1 LRGCLAIDRITAIMH
16 CSIPHLESLACAALE
31 RSGARPD
38 NARSVVRA
46 LIAAE
51 LDDLP
56 SHGLS
61 RVAYYADQTAAGKV
75 DGQASPAVSQS
86 GSVVGVDAHTGFAYP
101 AIEAGMPSAVA
112 AARDQGIAALGIH
125 RSHHFGVAGH
135 HVEAMARQGIV
146 ALGFG
151 NAPAAIAPWGGKR
164 PLFGTD
170 PIAFAAPRVS
180 ADPLVID
187 LSVSR
192 VARGKV
198 MMAQRTGEAI
208 PPDWALDRDGQP
220 TTDPAEAM
228 AGSVRPMGD
237 AKGAALALMVE
248 LLAAGLTGAS
258 FAYEASSLF
267 DAEGEPP
274 RLGQL
279 FVLLDPGFFAGG
291 DDFASR
297 VEAMLTTMAAE
308 PGVRLPG
315 ERRLAARYG
324 HHQTIDLD
332 AAILADL
339 EQRAGSSASD

>member
-1 LRGCLAIDRITAIMH
+1 MR
-16 CSIPHLESLACAALE
+16 CSIDYLQSLGQTALE
-31 RSGARPD
+31 RSGVGPD

-61 RVAYYADQTAAGKV
+61 RVAYYADQAAAGKV
-75 DGQASPAVSQS
+75 DGQAIPEVSES
-86 GSVVGVDAHTGFAYP
+86 GSVVGVDARTGFAYP
-101 AIEAGMPSAVA
+101 AIEAGIPPVLA
-112 AARDQGIAALGIH
+112 AAQRQGIAALGI
-125 RSHHFGVAGH
+125 RQSHHFGVAGH
-135 HVEAMARQGIV
+135 HVEAMARRGLI

-151 NAPAAIAPWGGKR
+151 SAPAAIAPWGGKR
-164 PLFGTD
+164 PVFGTN
-170 PIAFAAPRVS
+170 PIAFAAPRAES
-180 ADPLVID
+180 EDPLVID

-198 MMAQRTGEAI
+198 MMAQRTGEPI
-208 PPDWALDRDGQP
+208 PDDWALDRDGKP
-220 TTDPAEAM
+220 TTDPAAAM

-248 LLAAGLTGAS
+248 VLAAGVSGAS

-279 FVLLDPGFFAGG
+279 FVVLHPEFFAGG
-291 DDFASR
+291 GDFCHR
-297 VEAMLTTMAAE
+297 VDAILATMAAE

-315 ERRLAARYG
+315 ERRLAAR
-324 HHQTIDLD
+324 HRQDTSLELD
-332 AAILADL
+332 ATILADL
-339 EQRAGSSASD
+339 ARRAGDSARN

>member
-1 LRGCLAIDRITAIMH
+1 LRGWLTMDRMRLIMER
-16 CSIPHLESLACAALE
+16 SIPHLESLARAALE
-31 RSGARPD
+31 RSGTRAD
-38 NARSVVRA
+38 NARSVVQA

-61 RVAYYADQTAAGKV
+61 RVAYYADQAAVGKV
-75 DGQASPAVSQS
+75 DGQATPVLSQS
-86 GSVVGVDAHTGFAYP
+86 GSVVGVDASTGFAYP
-101 AIEAGMPSAVA
+101 AIEAGIPAAVS
-112 AARDQGIAALGIH
+112 AARRQGIAALGIH

-135 HVEAMARQGIV
+135 HVEAMARQGVV

-164 PLFGTD
+164 ALFGTD
-170 PIAFAAPRVS
+170 PIAFAAPRS
-180 ADPLVID
+180 TPDPLVID

-198 MMAQRTGEAI
+198 MMAQRKGEAI
-208 PPDWALDRDGQP
+208 PPDWALDREGQP
-220 TTDPAEAM
+220 TTDAAAAM

-267 DAEGEPP
+267 DAEGGPP

-291 DDFASR
+291 DDFLRR
-297 VEAMLTTMAAE
+297 VEAMLSTMAEE

-315 ERRLAARYG
+315 ERRLAARHG
-324 HHQTIDLD
+324 HDQTIDLD

-339 EQRAGSSASD
+339 EQRARSAPAG